1 MVDEVT
7 PERSYTNNASI
18 VVLVAFA
25 LIEVASVL
33 GVAPSLALVFAYP
46 VSLVVSVA
54 HVLSSLLG
62 VYGTLKDGRMATYFS
77 LLTPVIETILGIS
90 FFIGIFVEANVKRAR
105 SVGII
110 TTLWTSMMERIRE
123 IGILKAIGF
132 TTR

>member
-33 GVAPSLALVFAYP
+33 GVAPSFALVFAYP
-46 VSLVVSVA
+46 VSLVVRVA
-54 HVLSSLLG
+54 LVLSSLLG
-62 VYGTLKDGRMATYFS
+62 VYGILKDSRMATYFS